1 MVITYSLSE
10 TFNMF
15 YARLL
20 HLDLQFCAWC
30 VLCLFSDQERGKEVP
45 VSMKK

>member
-20 HLDLQFCAWC
+20 HLDLQFLRM
-30 VLCLFSDQERGKEVP
+30 VRF
-45 VSMKK
+45 VSFL